1 MVKIILLGLL
11 VLTVLILMGCNT
23 FRTEDTAV
31 NQTVL
36 NESIGV
42 TNESVLNN
50 TIINSA
56 GACTPQWRCIS
67 SQLKAYQLANCS
79 FTSKLKCPLGCFNDS
94 CRVAETCTPGFGCVN
109 DHIKGYQMES
119 CQWASQ
125 TNCDWKCENG
135 ECVPKPENYTEPE
148 SAATSTEPAASASP
162 PRYSLAAGS
171 IDNITVGGIGHS
183 ISIYAIEPA
192 RVRIVVD
199 DLRSD
204 WATEGST
211 ITFSNGV
218 TLVIKEIL
226 FQSFSEGQRKVV
238 YTVG

>member
-1 MVKIILLGLL
+1 
-11 VLTVLILMGCNT
+11 
-23 FRTEDTAV
+23 
-31 NQTVL
+31 
-36 NESIGV
+36 
-42 TNESVLNN
+42 
-50 TIINSA
+50 
-56 GACTPQWRCIS
+56 
-67 SQLKAYQLANCS
+67 
-79 FTSKLKCPLGCFNDS
+79 
-94 CRVAETCTPGFGCVN
+94 
-109 DHIKGYQMES
+109 
-119 CQWASQ
+119 
-125 TNCDWKCENG
+125 
-135 ECVPKPENYTEPE
+135 
-148 SAATSTEPAASASP
+148 
-162 PRYSLAAGS
+162 S